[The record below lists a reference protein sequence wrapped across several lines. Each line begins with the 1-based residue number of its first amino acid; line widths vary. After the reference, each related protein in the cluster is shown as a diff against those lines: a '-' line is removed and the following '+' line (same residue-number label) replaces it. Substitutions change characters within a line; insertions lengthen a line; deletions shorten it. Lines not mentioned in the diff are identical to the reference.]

1 MASSWPLDPPGHPWE
16 FSWPPPG
23 LLLALPGP
31 PGLPSGSPLGSPTI
45 HQATLY
51 YSLFKGILASL
62 GIQSELCLLFG
73 SSLGSLTIHQT
84 TSSYSL
90 FIGIAVSQSVS
101 FVQTRSV
108 PYGFSFGAI
117 SGMEGDGRVKEGR
130 AEDQEDQGT
139 LKQLGGVPPAS
150 FIPPWSSWPSFW
162 LSPRLP
168 DNPSS
173 HLILQ
178 PVQRDPGFPRDSI

>member
-1 MASSWPLDPPGHPWE
+1 MPSFW
-16 FSWPPPG
+16 FV
-23 LLLALPGP
+23 
-31 PGLPSGSPLGSPTI
+31 PGLPDNPSHHL
-45 HQATLY
+45 
-51 YSLFKGILASL
+51 ILQPVHRDR
-62 GIQSELCLLFG
+62 GFVR
-73 SSLGSLTIHQT
+73 
-84 TSSYSL
+84 TS
-90 FIGIAVSQSVS
+90 
-101 FVQTRSV
+101 SV

-150 FIPPWSSWPSFW
+150 FILPWSSWPSFW

-168 DNPSS
+168 DNPTS

-178 PVQRDPGFPRDSI
+178 PVQRDPGFPTAYEIIHLDGTVFSENNKTLNISGKLLESLVLTGRCNKCLCEGQQAG

>member
-45 HQATLY
+45 HHSTLY

-62 GIQSELCLLFG
+62 GIHSELCLLFG
-73 SSLGSLTIHQT
+73 SSLGSATIHQT

-90 FIGIAVSQSVS
+90 FIDRDRS
-101 FVQTRSV
+101 FVRASSV

-117 SGMEGDGRVKEGR
+117 SGMERDGRVKEGR
-130 AEDQEDQGT
+130 AEDQEDQGF
-139 LKQLGGVPPAS
+139 LKQLGGSPCL
-150 FIPPWSSWPSFW
+150 FYPSLVLLAFLLIW

-173 HLILQ
+173 HLLLQ
-178 PVQRDPGFPRDSI
+178 PVQRDPSFPRDSI